1 MKIINLQ
8 AENVKRIVAVDITP
22 DGNFVEITGKNG
34 QGKTSVL
41 DSIWWALA
49 GTRSHQAEPIRTGEE
64 KAKIRIEF
72 GGEPGNP
79 ELIVTRGFQRKKD
92 GSDITTKI
100 MVETADGARYNSP
113 QAVLDRFIGSLAFD
127 PLAFSRAKPEK
138 QFDELKRFVPG
149 VDFDQMDV
157 DRANWYK
164 WRTDENRQAKQARSA
179 AEAMGKLEEVEA
191 VVIADILKALNKA
204 RDENTTIAL
213 TETKR
218 KTYTHNIA
226 QYEDQIEFARKDA
239 DARIEQIEKEL
250 KLDVKQLEEVI
261 EATKSDLE
269 KLPDEQKPWDT
280 DDLERQLETAEETNS
295 KAAQFKQQQ
304 EHLEHAV
311 AHEEASAGL
320 TEQIEAQ
327 DKEIAEAIAAADMP
341 VEGVDL
347 TGGIVRLNGV
357 PFEQASDAEQLRV
370 STAIA
375 MSDNPKLRVIRI
387 RDGSLLD
394 DDSMELLREMAIKND
409 FQIWIERV
417 DSTGKVGVVIE
428 DGQVKNG

>member
-22 DGNFVEITGKNG
+22 DGHFVEITGKNG

-49 GTRSHQAEPIRTGEE
+49 GTRSHQSEPIRKGEE
-64 KAKIRIEF
+64 KAQIRIEF

-79 ELIVTRGFQRKKD
+79 ELIVTRGFLRKKD

-100 MVETADGARYNSP
+100 LVETADGARYNSP

-149 VDFDQMDV
+149 VDFDQMAV

-164 WRTDENRQAKQARSA
+164 WRTDENRQAKQARAA
-179 AEAMGKLEEVEA
+179 AEAMGELEEVEG

-204 RDENTTIAL
+204 RDENATIAL

-226 QYEDQIEFARKDA
+226 EYEAKIESNRKDA
-239 DARIEQIEKEL
+239 AMRIEEIQKEL
-250 KLDVKQLEEVI
+250 DLDIKQLEDVI
-261 EATKSDLE
+261 ECTKRDLE

-295 KAAQFKQQQ
+295 KAAAFKRQQ
-304 EHLEHAV
+304 EHLENAV
-311 AHEEASAGL
+311 AHEEASQGL

-347 TGGIVRLNGV
+347 TGGEVRLNGV
-357 PFEQASDAEQLRV
+357 PFDQASDAEQLRV

-394 DDSMELLREMAIKND
+394 DDSMELLREMAVKND

-428 DGQVKNG
+428 DGQVKNA